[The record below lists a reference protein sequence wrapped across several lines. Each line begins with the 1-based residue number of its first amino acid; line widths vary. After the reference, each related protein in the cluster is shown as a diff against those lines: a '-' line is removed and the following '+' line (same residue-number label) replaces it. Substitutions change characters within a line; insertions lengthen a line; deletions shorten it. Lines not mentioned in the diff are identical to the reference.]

1 MATLSDLSGVNE
13 SDGAERGA
21 GQGHAAPRLGF
32 SPRHALIAMLLL
44 LAALSASL
52 TMLIKQ
58 SFTLAQ
64 LQSGVPAASA
74 HRDAERA
81 KDATDAD
88 SEAGGNGEDTGDTG
102 SDGTADGSVND
113 GNTGNAG
120 NVGNDGTER
129 GSGQGADAPNPAPT
143 SPLPRSPTESDDGLV
158 DLNTATL
165 AELDTITGVGP
176 VLAQRIID
184 HRTQIG
190 RFSNVD
196 ELLDVKGIGAKTL
209 EKLRPQVTVR

>member
-1 MATLSDLSGVNE
+1 MRRREHLCVPKVSLDDLSGVNE
-13 SDGAERGA
+13 SDVDERDTR
-21 GQGHAAPRLGF
+21 QEYVAPRLGF
-32 SPRHALIAMLLL
+32 SPRHALIAILLL

-64 LQSGVPAASA
+64 LQDGASAASE
-74 HRDAERA
+74 HRDTGRA
-81 KDATDAD
+81 K
-88 SEAGGNGEDTGDTG
+88 SEADVDAEASGNGEHGDAS
-102 SDGTADGSVND
+102 SD
-113 GNTGNAG
+113 GNAG
-120 NVGNDGTER
+120 NMGNDGTEHE
-129 GSGQGADAPNPAPT
+129 SGQGVDAPSPAPM
-143 SPLPRSPTESDDGLV
+143 SPLPRSPTEADDGLV

-165 AELDTITGVGP
+165 AELDVIKGVGP

-184 HRTQIG
+184 HRTQLG
-190 RFSNVD
+190 RFSSVD

>member
-1 MATLSDLSGVNE
+1 MATLEDLSGVHE
-13 SDGAERGA
+13 SDGAERNA
-21 GQGHAAPRLGF
+21 RQEHAAPRLGF

-64 LQSGVPAASA
+64 LQNEAPAASV
-74 HRDAERA
+74 HRDMGHA
-81 KDATDAD
+81 KGKTDAD
-88 SEAGGNGEDTGDTG
+88 GEAGDNGVAAGDAGN
-102 SDGTADGSVND
+102 DGKADDNVGD
-113 GNTGNAG
+113 GNTGNTG
-120 NVGNDGTER
+120 NNGTEQGTGR
-129 GSGQGADAPNPAPT
+129 GAEAPAPAPT
-143 SPLPRSPTESDDGLV
+143 SPLPRSPTEADDGLV

-184 HRTQIG
+184 HRAQIG
-190 RFSNVD
+190 RFSSVD